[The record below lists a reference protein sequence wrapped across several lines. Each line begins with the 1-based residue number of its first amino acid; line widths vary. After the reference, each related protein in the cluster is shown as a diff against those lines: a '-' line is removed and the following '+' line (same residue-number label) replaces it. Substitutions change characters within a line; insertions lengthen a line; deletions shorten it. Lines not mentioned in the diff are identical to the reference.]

1 MARLR
6 ICKET
11 VRSSGVDPSEVFGV
25 NATEQL
31 FCWQVLLAG
40 LLISE
45 APAISIPEP
54 VKNKEGKRK
63 KRVTQPD
70 FLVIND
76 KREGFSDEEVEEVY
90 VEVTKGG
97 VLKPSKLAQLRVAVA
112 AGIENYVQLSGT
124 DVQRLIDAEEIDK
137 LRVLK
142 EMLGFF

>member
-1 MARLR
+1 MARLS

-40 LLISE
+40 LSISE

-76 KREGFSDEEVEEVY
+76 KREGSSYGEVF

-124 DVQRLIDAEEIDK
+124 DVQRLIDAEDIDK

-142 EMLGFF
+142 EMLGFFE